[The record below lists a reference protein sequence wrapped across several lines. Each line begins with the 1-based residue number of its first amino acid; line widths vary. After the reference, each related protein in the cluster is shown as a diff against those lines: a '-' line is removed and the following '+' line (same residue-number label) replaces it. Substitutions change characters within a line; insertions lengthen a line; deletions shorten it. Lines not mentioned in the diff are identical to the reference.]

1 MSELFYQ
8 ALNQDLYG
16 NQRTRTFAEIY
27 PTVDDFKAAYDSN
40 PFATATNIGA
50 DDITK
55 IYYLLFANY
64 GNSSICSSDEYRFEI
79 KLFSI
84 VYQYGPTYIQK
95 TLIQKAIREKALND
109 FKTGGK
115 VIYNSALNPNVAPTT
130 DTLTELPFINNQNT
144 NNYVKSDAESMQIKW
159 ELMDDSLES
168 EFLAKFK
175 SLFLKIVN
183 PTVPLWYPQKYKI

>member
-1 MSELFYQ
+1 MSELFFQ
-8 ALNQDLYG
+8 ALDQDLYG

-40 PFATATNIGA
+40 PFATATNIN
-50 DDITK
+50 DSEITK
-55 IYYLLFANY
+55 IYYLLYANY
-64 GNSSICSSDEYRFEI
+64 GNSSICSSDEYRFEL

-84 VYQYGPTYIQK
+84 IYQYGPIYIQK
-95 TLIQKAIREKALND
+95 KIIQEKIVDTPYND

-115 VIYNSALNPNVAPTT
+115 VIYNTALNPNVAPST
-130 DTLTELPFINNQNT
+130 DTLTELPYINNQNT

-159 ELMDDSLES
+159 DLMDDNLES

-175 SLFLKIVN
+175 PLFLKIVN
-183 PTVPLWYPQKYKI
+183 PTVPLWYISENN

>member
-40 PFATATNIGA
+40 PFANATNIGA

-95 TLIQKAIREKALND
+95 TLIQKAIREKALDD

-115 VIYNSALNPNVAPTT
+115 VIYNTALNPNVAPTT

-175 SLFLKIVN
+175 TLFLKIVN
-183 PTVPLWYPQKYKI
+183 PTVPLWYISENN

>member
-27 PTVDDFKAAYDSN
+27 PTADDFKAAYDSN
-40 PFATATNIGA
+40 PFATATNIN
-50 DDITK
+50 DSEITK
-55 IYYLLFANY
+55 IYYLLYANY
-64 GNSSICSSDEYRFEI
+64 GNSSICSSDEYRFEL

-84 VYQYGPTYIQK
+84 IYQYGPIYIQK
-95 TLIQKAIREKALND
+95 KIIQEKIVDTPYND
-109 FKTGGK
+109 FKSGGK
-115 VIYNSALNPNVAPTT
+115 VIYNTALNPNVAPST
-130 DTLTELPFINNQNT
+130 DTLTELPYINNQNT

-159 ELMDDSLES
+159 DLMNDNLES

-175 SLFLKIVN
+175 PLFLKIVN
-183 PTVPLWYPQKYKI
+183 PTVPLWYISENN

>member
-27 PTVDDFKAAYDSN
+27 PTADDFKAAYDSN
-40 PFATATNIGA
+40 PFATATNIG
-50 DDITK
+50 DSEITK
-55 IYYLLFANY
+55 IYYLLYANY
-64 GNSSICSSDEYRFEI
+64 GNSSICSSDEYRFEL

-84 VYQYGPTYIQK
+84 IYQYGPIYIQK
-95 TLIQKAIREKALND
+95 KIIQEKIIDTPYND
-109 FKTGGK
+109 FKSGGK
-115 VIYNSALNPNVAPTT
+115 VIYNTALNPNVAPST
-130 DTLTELPFINNQNT
+130 DTLTELPYINNQNT

-159 ELMDDSLES
+159 DLMNDNLES

-175 SLFLKIVN
+175 PLFLKIVN
-183 PTVPLWYPQKYKI
+183 PTVPLWYISENN

>member
-27 PTVDDFKAAYDSN
+27 PTADDFKAAYDSN
-40 PFATATNIGA
+40 PFATATNIN
-50 DDITK
+50 DSEITK
-55 IYYLLFANY
+55 IYYLLYANY
-64 GNSSICSSDEYRFEI
+64 GNSSICSSDEYRFEL

-84 VYQYGPTYIQK
+84 IYQYGPIYIQK
-95 TLIQKAIREKALND
+95 KIIQEKIVDTPYND
-109 FKTGGK
+109 FKSGGK
-115 VIYNSALNPNVAPTT
+115 VIYNTALNPNVAPTT
-130 DTLTELPFINNQNT
+130 DSLTELPYINNQNT

-159 ELMDDSLES
+159 DLMNDNLES

-175 SLFLKIVN
+175 PLFLKIVN
-183 PTVPLWYPQKYKI
+183 PTVPLWYISENN

>member
-27 PTVDDFKAAYDSN
+27 PTADDFKAAYDSN
-40 PFATATNIGA
+40 PFATATNIG
-50 DDITK
+50 DSEIIK
-55 IYYLLFANY
+55 IYYLLYANY
-64 GNSSICSSDEYRFEI
+64 GNSSICSSDEYRFEL

-84 VYQYGPTYIQK
+84 IYQYGPIYIQK
-95 TLIQKAIREKALND
+95 KIIQEKIID
-109 FKTGGK
+109 TPYDGFKTGGK
-115 VIYNSALNPNVAPTT
+115 VIYNTALNPNVAPST
-130 DTLTELPFINNQNT
+130 DTLTELPYINNQNT

-159 ELMDDSLES
+159 DLMNDNLES

-175 SLFLKIVN
+175 PLFLKIVN
-183 PTVPLWYPQKYKI
+183 PTVPLWYISENN

>member
-40 PFATATNIGA
+40 PFATATNISA

-84 VYQYGPTYIQK
+84 LYQYGPTYIQK
-95 TLIQKAIREKALND
+95 TLIQKAIREKALDD

-130 DTLTELPFINNQNT
+130 DTLTELPYINNQNT
-144 NNYVKSDAESMQIKW
+144 NNYVKSDAESIQIKW
-159 ELMDDSLES
+159 ELLDDSLES

-183 PTVPLWYPQKYKI
+183 PAVPLWYISENN

>member
-8 ALNQDLYG
+8 ALGQDLYG
-16 NQRTRTFAEIY
+16 NQRTRTFAEIF
-27 PTVDDFKAAYDSN
+27 PEAIDFKTAYDDN
-40 PFATATNIGA
+40 PFATATDLEDA
-50 DDITK
+50 DINK
-55 IYYLLFANY
+55 IYYLLLANY

-84 VYQYGPTYIQK
+84 IYQYGPTYVQK
-95 TLIQKAIREKALND
+95 AQIQKAIREKALDD

-115 VIYNSALNPNVAPTT
+115 AIYNTALNPNVEPTT
-130 DTLTELPFINNQNT
+130 QALTELPYINNQNT
-144 NNYVKSDAESMQIKW
+144 TNYIKSDAESMQIKW

-168 EFLAKFK
+168 GFLAKFK

-183 PTVPLWYPQKYKI
+183 PTVPLWYSTEE

>member
-1 MSELFYQ
+1 MSELFFQ

-40 PFATATNIGA
+40 PFASATNIGA

-55 IYYLLFANY
+55 IYYLLYANY

-84 VYQYGPTYIQK
+84 IYQYGPTYIQK
-95 TLIQKAIREKALND
+95 TLIQKAIREKALDD

-115 VIYNSALNPNVAPTT
+115 VIYNTALNPNVAPTT
-130 DTLTELPFINNQNT
+130 NTLTELPYINNQNT

-159 ELMDDSLES
+159 ELMNDSLES

-183 PTVPLWYPQKYKI
+183 PTVPLWYSTED

>member
-1 MSELFYQ
+1 MSELFFQ

-55 IYYLLFANY
+55 IYYLLYANY

-84 VYQYGPTYIQK
+84 IYQYGPTYIQK
-95 TLIQKAIREKALND
+95 TLIQKAIREKALDD

-115 VIYNSALNPNVAPTT
+115 VIYNTALNPNIAPTT
-130 DTLTELPFINNQNT
+130 NTLTELPYINNQNT

-159 ELMDDSLES
+159 KLMDDSLES

-183 PTVPLWYPQKYKI
+183 PTVPLWYSTED

>member
-27 PTVDDFKAAYDSN
+27 PTADDFKAAYDSN
-40 PFATATNIGA
+40 PFATATNIN
-50 DDITK
+50 DSEITK
-55 IYYLLFANY
+55 IYYLLYANY
-64 GNSSICSSDEYRFEI
+64 GNSSICSSDEYRFEL

-84 VYQYGPTYIQK
+84 IYQYGPIYIQK
-95 TLIQKAIREKALND
+95 KIIQEKIVDTPYND
-109 FKTGGK
+109 FKSGGK
-115 VIYNSALNPNVAPTT
+115 VIYNTALNPNVAPST
-130 DTLTELPFINNQNT
+130 DTLTELPYINNQNT

-159 ELMDDSLES
+159 DLMNDNLES

-175 SLFLKIVN
+175 PLFLKIVN
-183 PTVPLWYPQKYKI
+183 PTVALWYISENN